1 MSDYKSAAFV
11 EGKPLGGDWHYRIN
25 RATRL
30 DGEQVYAVLLTY
42 EDPSNRGRKLHVWL
56 SEFGTLE
63 QARDAAHSVLSDMTI
78 YMNRID
84 SINPAHK
91 S

>member
-1 MSDYKSAAFV
+1 MSDYKTAAFV

-56 SEFGTLE
+56 SEFSTLD
-63 QARDAAHSVLSDMTI
+63 QARDAAHRVLSDMTV
-78 YMNRID
+78 YMHGID
-84 SINPAHK
+84 DLNPARNN
-91 S
+91 

>member
-25 RATRL
+25 RATRV
-30 DGEQVYAVLLTY
+30 DGEQVYAVMLTY
-42 EDPSNRGRKLHVWL
+42 EDPFNKGRKLHVWL
-56 SEFGTLE
+56 SEFATLE

-84 SINPAHK
+84 SINRQY
-91 S
+91 